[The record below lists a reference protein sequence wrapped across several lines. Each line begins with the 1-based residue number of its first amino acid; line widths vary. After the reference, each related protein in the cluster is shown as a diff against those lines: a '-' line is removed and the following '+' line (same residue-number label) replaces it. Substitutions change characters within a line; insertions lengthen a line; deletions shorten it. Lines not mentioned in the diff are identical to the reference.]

1 MELIWQINQFK
12 KSFDYWFPLL
22 QFVIIFEKKVDVND
36 WICDSFGE
44 TIKNVMDYMTV
55 FLMHFLFPHNNLT
68 LAINAS
74 TWTKVHLHSGD
85 GAS

>member
-1 MELIWQINQFK
+1 MELIWQINQL

-22 QFVIIFEKKVDVND
+22 QFVIIFSKKVDVND
-36 WICDSFGE
+36 WICDSFEE
-44 TIKNVMDYMTV
+44 TIKNVMDYKTV
-55 FLMHFLFPHNNLT
+55 SLMHFLFPHNNLT

-85 GAS
+85 GTS